1 MTAEQHQFE
10 AEVAKVLDIVINSLY
25 SSKEI
30 FLRELISN
38 ASDACDKLRYEAL
51 TNADLLDGDSAY
63 RISLTPDGEAK
74 TLTISDNGIGMNKD
88 DLITHL
94 GTIAKSGT
102 EAFVKALGSGKDTV
116 NQIGQFGVGF
126 YSVFMVASRA
136 EVITRKAGDAQAW
149 KWASDGASGY
159 SIEEASKATRG
170 TDIIL
175 HLKEDQQQYTEET
188 TLRRIVSR
196 YSDHID
202 VPVVLQGK
210 EGEPEELNSGSA
222 LWTRNKADIT
232 EDQYKEFYKHVSH
245 GFDDPWHTMHYR
257 AEGAIE
263 YTGLLYVPTVKPLDL
278 FDPNRKGHVKL
289 YVRRVFITEDCKGLL
304 PPYLRFLRGVVD
316 TPDLPLNISRE
327 LLQDNPLL
335 QKISNGLVKKV
346 LSELKNKAKDA
357 TAYATFWNAFGAVMK
372 EGLYDDFAR
381 REQLL
386 ELCRFHSTHG
396 TELISLDDYIGRM
409 AEGQEDIYY
418 LSGDDLETLRHSPQL
433 EGFKAKGIEVL
444 LLTDHIDEF
453 WIPSVGQVQGK
464 NLKSA
469 AAAGEDLSK
478 LKSKTADDKA
488 DETPEAELDVSA
500 LIETLKDELKDNVKD
515 IRVSD
520 RLTESP
526 VCLVSADGD
535 MSMQLERLMRQH
547 DQKVSIPTR
556 IMEINPKHAL
566 IKQLNGLRTANQDE
580 ALRDMAW
587 VLLAQAKLVE
597 GLELADPLDFAKRL
611 TRVMEK
617 ASAVS

>member
-1 MTAEQHQFE
+1 
-10 AEVAKVLDIVINSLY
+10 
-25 SSKEI
+25 
-30 FLRELISN
+30 LRELISN